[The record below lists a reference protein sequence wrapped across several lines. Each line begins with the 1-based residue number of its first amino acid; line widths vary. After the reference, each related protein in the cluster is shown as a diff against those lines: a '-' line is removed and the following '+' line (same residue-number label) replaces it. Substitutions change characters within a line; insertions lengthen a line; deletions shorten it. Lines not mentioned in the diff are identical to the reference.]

1 MRHLVIDVGNTLTK
15 VGDPGPGNS
24 WKVER
29 MLSDDLVGYL
39 QGRLAG
45 ESPESAR
52 VRVGLCSVVPSAAKA
67 VLDVLAGRAPFV
79 VSHTVRLPFEM
90 AYETP
95 ETLGNDRIAAAS
107 AAVLTYAVPNQPV
120 LVVDA
125 GTAVT
130 YEVVDAGRVYRGGAI
145 APGPTL
151 LHRAL
156 HAGTAQLPRTSG
168 PPPNGP
174 VGRSTVDAIRS
185 GIHFGFVDAVA
196 GMIRRLKQEAGE
208 GCLVVATGGW
218 APKLAALIPDIEI
231 VDPNLVLTGV
241 LRLMELDES

>member
-1 MRHLVIDVGNTLTK
+1 MRRLVIDIGNTVAK
-15 VGDPGPGNS
+15 VGDPGPRNT

-29 MLSDDLVGYL
+29 MLSDDLAGYL
-39 QGRLAG
+39 QGRLEG
-45 ESPESAR
+45 KSKENGP
-52 VRVGLCSVVPSAAKA
+52 VRVGLCSVVPLAAQD
-67 VLDVLAGRAPFV
+67 VLEVLAGQFPFV
-79 VSHTVRLPFEM
+79 VSHHVRLPFEM

-107 AAVLTYAVPNQPV
+107 AAVMAYAGPEQPV

-130 YEVVDAGRVYRGGAI
+130 YEVVDAGGVYRGGAI

-151 LHRAL
+151 LRQAI
-156 HAGTAQLPRTSG
+156 HAGTAQLPQTSG

-185 GIHFGFVDAVA
+185 GVHFGFVDAVG
-196 GMIRRLKQEAGE
+196 GMIVRLKREAGA

-218 APKLAALIPDIEI
+218 APTLAAQIPDIEI
-231 VDPNLVLTGV
+231 VAPDLVLTGV